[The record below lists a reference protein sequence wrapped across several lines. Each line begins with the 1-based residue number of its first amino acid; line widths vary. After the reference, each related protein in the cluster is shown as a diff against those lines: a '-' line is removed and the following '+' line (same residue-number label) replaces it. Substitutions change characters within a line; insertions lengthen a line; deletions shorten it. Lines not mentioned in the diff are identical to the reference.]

1 MIRIYILPL
10 FIFLHVFAH
19 SASGQTGEDAA
30 RQLRLQQ
37 KEIERQQKE
46 KKKTEEQEKKRME
59 ERIEEERKA
68 MLQKEK
74 EAKKK
79 AKADALES
87 QRDTKRLSKEQE
99 NKKKT
104 SRESDNKTA
113 EASSSKNDTVTQ
125 GFRVSERT
133 KLPSAI
139 NSDADEVGPI
149 WSRDG
154 KTLWFSRGNC
164 EQNKGGKSGG
174 QDVWFSEWNGKEW
187 SKARNYGSP
196 VNNRQ
201 HNALGGFCLSGNF
214 YVTNQY
220 GNPRPGISMFK
231 PQSNATPELVFSEDQ
246 IPSEGTLSFYVN
258 PDERVMILAFQTVN
272 DQEDLFISF
281 NNDGQWTQPRNLGKA
296 LNTPSSET
304 SPFLSADGKL
314 LFFTSNGRGGMGQGD
329 VFVSRRLDERYE
341 RWTTPRSL
349 GGLVNT
355 KGYDGYAAL
364 SPDGETFLFGSGDG
378 EDGSLDFYAVPA
390 QMLPI
395 PKIIDTLRLETIAG
409 ERIASRLVDLYPK
422 ATTKA
427 VWRGAVALNST
438 SLMEASEQPDFV
450 DYLPATG
457 FVGSDTL
464 HAAYAINREAP
475 NDSLLVVVEVKPRI
489 TKLTLSAVNA
499 QTKALIPDVEWSVS
513 FVQSQKGIKQ
523 EKNSDGLTELMF
535 EVPADFNLKAN
546 AKGFFPV
553 DVVQKLPISHPLT
566 QTLEVAFTPLTK
578 GSTITLRN
586 ILFETGKANLK
597 PESDETLEQVL
608 EMLRTN
614 QEVRIMI
621 IGHTDNVG
629 KANSNKVL
637 STRRVQAVMEHLIKR
652 GINRNRLEAL
662 GKGSSEPIGDNA
674 TEEGRQLNR
683 RVELKVLGRR

>member
-1 MIRIYILPL
+1 
-10 FIFLHVFAH
+10 
-19 SASGQTGEDAA
+19 
-30 RQLRLQQ
+30 
-37 KEIERQQKE
+37 
-46 KKKTEEQEKKRME
+46 
-59 ERIEEERKA
+59 
-68 MLQKEK
+68 
-74 EAKKK
+74 
-79 AKADALES
+79 
-87 QRDTKRLSKEQE
+87 
-99 NKKKT
+99 
-104 SRESDNKTA
+104 
-113 EASSSKNDTVTQ
+113 
-125 GFRVSERT
+125 
-133 KLPSAI
+133 
-139 NSDADEVGPI
+139 
-149 WSRDG
+149 
-154 KTLWFSRGNC
+154 
-164 EQNKGGKSGG
+164 
-174 QDVWFSEWNGKEW
+174 
-187 SKARNYGSP
+187 
-196 VNNRQ
+196 
-201 HNALGGFCLSGNF
+201 
-214 YVTNQY
+214 
-220 GNPRPGISMFK
+220 
-231 PQSNATPELVFSEDQ
+231 
-246 IPSEGTLSFYVN
+246 
-258 PDERVMILAFQTVN
+258 
-272 DQEDLFISF
+272 
-281 NNDGQWTQPRNLGKA
+281 
-296 LNTPSSET
+296 
-304 SPFLSADGKL
+304 
-314 LFFTSNGRGGMGQGD
+314 
-329 VFVSRRLDERYE
+329 
-341 RWTTPRSL
+341 
-349 GGLVNT
+349 
-355 KGYDGYAAL
+355 
-364 SPDGETFLFGSGDG
+364 
-378 EDGSLDFYAVPA
+378 
-390 QMLPI
+390 
-395 PKIIDTLRLETIAG
+395 
-409 ERIASRLVDLYPK
+409 
-422 ATTKA
+422 
-427 VWRGAVALNST
+427 
-438 SLMEASEQPDFV
+438 MEASEQPDFV